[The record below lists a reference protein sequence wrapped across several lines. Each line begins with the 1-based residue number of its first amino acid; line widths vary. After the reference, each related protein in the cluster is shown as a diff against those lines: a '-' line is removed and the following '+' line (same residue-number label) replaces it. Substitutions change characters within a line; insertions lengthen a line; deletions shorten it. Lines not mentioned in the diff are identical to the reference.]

1 MRDIRV
7 SDITMREAAASKALS
22 LSFKEK
28 LEIVKILDRIGVAAI
43 EVEGIES
50 SKVDSLR
57 IKSIASLVKNSTLAV
72 PVKMDDE
79 SIEAVWSAAKGAQRV
94 RLQVEAAVSP
104 STMEYIQ
111 CKKADAL
118 IDDAARAV
126 AKCAELTDD
135 VEFVAI
141 DATRTDVAYLAKVIE
156 AVTRAGAKTV
166 TVCDAA
172 GSMLPEEFAQFIGD
186 LFKAAP
192 QLAEIELGISCCNN
206 LNMADAC
213 AVAGVMA
220 GASLVKATSYPM
232 GVVALDNVARILAAK
247 SDTLD
252 AQCHVRVTELKRA
265 MNQVAR
271 LCCEDRSK
279 AAQFT
284 GSVSE
289 AVEGVV
295 LTAGDDQNTV
305 MQYVERLGYSLSDE
319 DAAAVFEAFKKIA
332 ANKERVGA
340 TELDA
345 IVASAALQV
354 PPTYILEGYVINAG
368 FSFKATSHIS
378 LRKDGEV
385 IEVVIGREKDDPQ
398 FVISDLLPHL
408 AADQMKKTLAE
419 GVTGEGLNILIG
431 SAPYADEGAD
441 RVKLA
446 VMSILNSRYDIT
458 EEDFI
463 SAELCAVPAFE
474 VRDIGLDRSL
484 IGAYGHDDRVCAY
497 AELKAIFDVK
507 EPEQTCVC
515 ILADKEETGSD
526 GVSGMKS
533 EAFEWFVGDMCKV
546 QGADLRDCFAHSICV
561 SADVTAAFDP
571 NYPEVSEKLNT
582 ARLNYGVGLH
592 KFTGSRG
599 KAGTND
605 APAELVAYM
614 RRICAE
620 NGVQW
625 QMCELGKV
633 DQGGGGTVAMY
644 MGNRNIATI
653 DAGVPVL
660 SMHAPFEIVAK
671 YDCYMTYKCVLAAYA
686 AEKSFC

>member
-28 LEIVKILDRIGVAAI
+28 LEIVKILDRIGVGSI

-79 SIEAVWSAAKGAQRV
+79 SIEAVWSAAKGAKSV

-104 STMEYIQ
+104 SCMEYIQ
-111 CKKADAL
+111 RSKADAL
-118 IDDAARAV
+118 IADVSAAV

-141 DATRTDVAYLAKVIE
+141 DATRTDVAYLAKIID
-156 AVTRAGAKTV
+156 AVVKAGAKTV

-172 GSMLPEEFAQFIGD
+172 GSMLPEEFAQFIAD
-186 LFKAAP
+186 LYEVAP
-192 QLAEIELGISCCNN
+192 QLKDIDLGISCCNN

-247 SDTLD
+247 ADSLG
-252 AQCHVRVTELKRA
+252 AQSHVRVTELKRA

-271 LCCEDRSK
+271 LCCGERSK

-284 GSVSE
+284 GTVSE

-295 LTAGDDQNTV
+295 LTASDDQDTV

-332 ANKERVGA
+332 ANKGRVGA

-354 PPTYILEGYVINAG
+354 PPTYTLEGYVINSG
-368 FSFKATSHIS
+368 LSFKATSHIS
-378 LRKDGEV
+378 LLKNGELVEAVSLGDGPIDSSFKS
-385 IEVVIGREKDDPQ
+385 IESVVGKHYELDDFRIQAVTEGREA
-398 FVISDLLPHL
+398 V
-408 AADQMKKTLAE
+408 
-419 GVTGEGLNILIG
+419 GE
-431 SAPYADEGAD
+431 SV
-441 RVKLA
+441 VKL
-446 VMSILNSRYDIT
+446 I
-458 EEDFI
+458 
-463 SAELCAVPAFE
+463 
-474 VRDIGLDRSL
+474 
-484 IGAYGHDDRVCAY
+484 
-497 AELKAIFDVK
+497 
-507 EPEQTCVC
+507 
-515 ILADKEETGSD
+515 AD
-526 GVSGMKS
+526 
-533 EAFEWFVGDMCKV
+533 
-546 QGADLRDCFAHSICV
+546 
-561 SADVTAAFDP
+561 
-571 NYPEVSEKLNT
+571 
-582 ARLNYGVGLH
+582 
-592 KFTGSRG
+592 
-599 KAGTND
+599 
-605 APAELVAYM
+605 
-614 RRICAE
+614 
-620 NGVQW
+620 
-625 QMCELGKV
+625 GKV
-633 DQGGGGTVAMY
+633 YSGRGISTDIVESSIRAY
-644 MGNRNIATI
+644 INALNKIAY
-653 DAGVPVL
+653 
-660 SMHAPFEIVAK
+660 E
-671 YDCYMTYKCVLAAYA
+671 
-686 AEKSFC
+686 EQN

>member
-28 LEIVKILDRIGVAAI
+28 LEIVKILDRIGVGSI

-79 SIEAVWSAAKGAQRV
+79 SIEAVWSAAKGAKSV

-104 STMEYIQ
+104 SCMEYIQ
-111 CKKADAL
+111 RSKADAL
-118 IDDAARAV
+118 IADVAAAV

-141 DATRTDVAYLAKVIE
+141 DATRTDVAYLAKIID
-156 AVTRAGAKTV
+156 AVVKAGAKTV

-172 GSMLPEEFAQFIGD
+172 GSMLPEEFAQFIAD
-186 LFKAAP
+186 LYEATP
-192 QLAEIELGISCCNN
+192 QLKDIDLGISCCNN

-247 SDTLD
+247 ADSLG
-252 AQCHVRVTELKRA
+252 AQSHVRVTELKRA

-271 LCCEDRSK
+271 LCCDERSK
-279 AAQFT
+279 GAQFT
-284 GSVSE
+284 GTVSE

-295 LTAGDDQNTV
+295 LTASDDQDTV

-354 PPTYILEGYVINAG
+354 PPTYTLEGYVINSG
-368 FSFKATSHIS
+368 LSFKATSHIS
-378 LRKDGEV
+378 LLKNGELVEAVSLGDGPIDSSFKS
-385 IEVVIGREKDDPQ
+385 IESVVGKHYELDGFRIQAVTEGREA
-398 FVISDLLPHL
+398 V
-408 AADQMKKTLAE
+408 
-419 GVTGEGLNILIG
+419 GE
-431 SAPYADEGAD
+431 SV
-441 RVKLA
+441 VKL
-446 VMSILNSRYDIT
+446 I
-458 EEDFI
+458 
-463 SAELCAVPAFE
+463 
-474 VRDIGLDRSL
+474 
-484 IGAYGHDDRVCAY
+484 
-497 AELKAIFDVK
+497 
-507 EPEQTCVC
+507 
-515 ILADKEETGSD
+515 AD
-526 GVSGMKS
+526 
-533 EAFEWFVGDMCKV
+533 
-546 QGADLRDCFAHSICV
+546 
-561 SADVTAAFDP
+561 
-571 NYPEVSEKLNT
+571 
-582 ARLNYGVGLH
+582 
-592 KFTGSRG
+592 
-599 KAGTND
+599 
-605 APAELVAYM
+605 
-614 RRICAE
+614 
-620 NGVQW
+620 
-625 QMCELGKV
+625 GKV
-633 DQGGGGTVAMY
+633 YSGRGISTDIVESSIRAY
-644 MGNRNIATI
+644 INALNKIAY
-653 DAGVPVL
+653 
-660 SMHAPFEIVAK
+660 E
-671 YDCYMTYKCVLAAYA
+671 
-686 AEKSFC
+686 EQN

>member
-28 LEIVKILDRIGVAAI
+28 LEIVKILDRIGVGSI

-79 SIEAVWSAAKGAQRV
+79 SIEAVWSAAKGAKSV

-104 STMEYIQ
+104 SCMEYIQ
-111 CKKADAL
+111 RSKADAL
-118 IDDAARAV
+118 IADVAAAV

-141 DATRTDVAYLAKVIE
+141 DATRTDVAYLVKIID
-156 AVTRAGAKTV
+156 AVVKAGAKTV

-172 GSMLPEEFAQFIGD
+172 GSMLPEEFAQFIAD
-186 LFKAAP
+186 LYEVAP
-192 QLAEIELGISCCNN
+192 QLKDIDLGISCCNN

-247 SDTLD
+247 ADSLG
-252 AQCHVRVTELKRA
+252 AQSHVRVTELKRA

-271 LCCEDRSK
+271 LCCDERSK

-284 GSVSE
+284 GTVSE

-295 LTAGDDQNTV
+295 LTASDDQDTV

-332 ANKERVGA
+332 ANKGRVGA

-354 PPTYILEGYVINAG
+354 PPTYTLEGYVINSG
-368 FSFKATSHIS
+368 LSFKATSHIS
-378 LRKDGEV
+378 LLKNGELVEAVSLGDGPIDSSFKS
-385 IEVVIGREKDDPQ
+385 IESVVGKHYELDDFRIQAVTEGREA
-398 FVISDLLPHL
+398 V
-408 AADQMKKTLAE
+408 
-419 GVTGEGLNILIG
+419 GE
-431 SAPYADEGAD
+431 SV
-441 RVKLA
+441 VKL
-446 VMSILNSRYDIT
+446 I
-458 EEDFI
+458 
-463 SAELCAVPAFE
+463 
-474 VRDIGLDRSL
+474 
-484 IGAYGHDDRVCAY
+484 
-497 AELKAIFDVK
+497 
-507 EPEQTCVC
+507 
-515 ILADKEETGSD
+515 AD
-526 GVSGMKS
+526 
-533 EAFEWFVGDMCKV
+533 
-546 QGADLRDCFAHSICV
+546 
-561 SADVTAAFDP
+561 
-571 NYPEVSEKLNT
+571 
-582 ARLNYGVGLH
+582 
-592 KFTGSRG
+592 
-599 KAGTND
+599 
-605 APAELVAYM
+605 
-614 RRICAE
+614 
-620 NGVQW
+620 
-625 QMCELGKV
+625 GKV
-633 DQGGGGTVAMY
+633 YSGRGISTDIVESSIRAY
-644 MGNRNIATI
+644 INALNKIAY
-653 DAGVPVL
+653 
-660 SMHAPFEIVAK
+660 E
-671 YDCYMTYKCVLAAYA
+671 
-686 AEKSFC
+686 EQN

>member
-141 DATRTDVAYLAKVIE
+141 DATRTDVAYLAKVLE

-192 QLAEIELGISCCNN
+192 QLAEIDLGISCCNN

-232 GVVALDNVARILAAK
+232 GVVALDNVARILATK

-295 LTAGDDQNTV
+295 LTAGDDQDTV

-368 FSFKATSHIS
+368 LSFKATSHIS

-385 IEVVIGREKDDPQ
+385 IEAVSLGDGPIDSSFKSIESVVGKHYELDDFRIQAVTEGRE
-398 FVISDLLPHL
+398 
-408 AADQMKKTLAE
+408 AM
-419 GVTGEGLNILIG
+419 GESI
-431 SAPYADEGAD
+431 
-441 RVKLA
+441 VKL
-446 VMSILNSRYDIT
+446 I
-458 EEDFI
+458 
-463 SAELCAVPAFE
+463 
-474 VRDIGLDRSL
+474 
-484 IGAYGHDDRVCAY
+484 
-497 AELKAIFDVK
+497 
-507 EPEQTCVC
+507 
-515 ILADKEETGSD
+515 AD
-526 GVSGMKS
+526 
-533 EAFEWFVGDMCKV
+533 
-546 QGADLRDCFAHSICV
+546 
-561 SADVTAAFDP
+561 
-571 NYPEVSEKLNT
+571 
-582 ARLNYGVGLH
+582 
-592 KFTGSRG
+592 
-599 KAGTND
+599 
-605 APAELVAYM
+605 
-614 RRICAE
+614 
-620 NGVQW
+620 
-625 QMCELGKV
+625 GKV
-633 DQGGGGTVAMY
+633 YSGRGISTDIVESSIRAY
-644 MGNRNIATI
+644 INALNKIAY
-653 DAGVPVL
+653 
-660 SMHAPFEIVAK
+660 E
-671 YDCYMTYKCVLAAYA
+671 
-686 AEKSFC
+686 EQN

>member
-28 LEIVKILDRIGVAAI
+28 LEIVKILDRIGVGSI

-79 SIEAVWSAAKGAQRV
+79 SIEAVWSAAKGAKSV

-104 STMEYIQ
+104 SCMEYIQ
-111 CKKADAL
+111 RSKADAL
-118 IDDAARAV
+118 IADVAAAV

-141 DATRTDVAYLAKVIE
+141 DATRTDVAYLAKIID
-156 AVTRAGAKTV
+156 AVVKAGAKTV

-172 GSMLPEEFAQFIGD
+172 GSMLPEEFAQFIAD
-186 LFKAAP
+186 LYEATP
-192 QLAEIELGISCCNN
+192 QLKDIDLGISCCNN

-232 GVVALDNVARILAAK
+232 GVVALDNVARSLAAK
-247 SDTLD
+247 ADSLG
-252 AQCHVRVTELKRA
+252 AQSHVRVTELKRA

-271 LCCEDRSK
+271 LCCDERSK

-284 GSVSE
+284 GTVSE

-295 LTAGDDQNTV
+295 LTASDDQDTV

-354 PPTYILEGYVINAG
+354 PPTYTLEGYVINSG
-368 FSFKATSHIS
+368 LSFKATSHIS
-378 LRKDGEV
+378 LLKNGELVEAVSLGDGPIDSSFKS
-385 IEVVIGREKDDPQ
+385 IESVGGKHYELDDFRIQAVTEGREA
-398 FVISDLLPHL
+398 V
-408 AADQMKKTLAE
+408 
-419 GVTGEGLNILIG
+419 GE
-431 SAPYADEGAD
+431 SV
-441 RVKLA
+441 VKL
-446 VMSILNSRYDIT
+446 I
-458 EEDFI
+458 
-463 SAELCAVPAFE
+463 
-474 VRDIGLDRSL
+474 
-484 IGAYGHDDRVCAY
+484 
-497 AELKAIFDVK
+497 
-507 EPEQTCVC
+507 
-515 ILADKEETGSD
+515 AD
-526 GVSGMKS
+526 
-533 EAFEWFVGDMCKV
+533 
-546 QGADLRDCFAHSICV
+546 
-561 SADVTAAFDP
+561 
-571 NYPEVSEKLNT
+571 
-582 ARLNYGVGLH
+582 
-592 KFTGSRG
+592 
-599 KAGTND
+599 
-605 APAELVAYM
+605 
-614 RRICAE
+614 
-620 NGVQW
+620 
-625 QMCELGKV
+625 GKV
-633 DQGGGGTVAMY
+633 YSGRGISTDIVESSIRAY
-644 MGNRNIATI
+644 INALNKIAY
-653 DAGVPVL
+653 
-660 SMHAPFEIVAK
+660 E
-671 YDCYMTYKCVLAAYA
+671 
-686 AEKSFC
+686 EQN

>member
-192 QLAEIELGISCCNN
+192 QLAEIDLGISCCNN

-247 SDTLD
+247 SDVLD
-252 AQCHVRVTELKRA
+252 SQCHVRVTELKRV

-271 LCCEDRSK
+271 LCCEDRS
-279 AAQFT
+279 

-295 LTAGDDQNTV
+295 LTAGDDQDTV

-368 FSFKATSHIS
+368 LSFKATSHIS

-385 IEVVIGREKDDPQ
+385 IEAVSLGDGPIDSSFKSIESVVGKHYELDDFRIQAVTEGRE
-398 FVISDLLPHL
+398 
-408 AADQMKKTLAE
+408 AM
-419 GVTGEGLNILIG
+419 GESI
-431 SAPYADEGAD
+431 
-441 RVKLA
+441 VKL
-446 VMSILNSRYDIT
+446 I
-458 EEDFI
+458 
-463 SAELCAVPAFE
+463 
-474 VRDIGLDRSL
+474 
-484 IGAYGHDDRVCAY
+484 
-497 AELKAIFDVK
+497 
-507 EPEQTCVC
+507 
-515 ILADKEETGSD
+515 AD
-526 GVSGMKS
+526 
-533 EAFEWFVGDMCKV
+533 
-546 QGADLRDCFAHSICV
+546 
-561 SADVTAAFDP
+561 
-571 NYPEVSEKLNT
+571 
-582 ARLNYGVGLH
+582 
-592 KFTGSRG
+592 
-599 KAGTND
+599 
-605 APAELVAYM
+605 
-614 RRICAE
+614 
-620 NGVQW
+620 
-625 QMCELGKV
+625 GKV
-633 DQGGGGTVAMY
+633 YSGRGISTDIVESSIRAY
-644 MGNRNIATI
+644 INALNKIAY
-653 DAGVPVL
+653 
-660 SMHAPFEIVAK
+660 E
-671 YDCYMTYKCVLAAYA
+671 
-686 AEKSFC
+686 EQN

>member
-28 LEIVKILDRIGVAAI
+28 LEIVKILDRIGVGSI

-79 SIEAVWSAAKGAQRV
+79 SIEAVWSAAKGAKSV

-104 STMEYIQ
+104 SCMEYIQ
-111 CKKADAL
+111 RSKADAL
-118 IDDAARAV
+118 IADVAAAV

-141 DATRTDVAYLAKVIE
+141 DATRTDVAYLAKIID
-156 AVTRAGAKTV
+156 AVVKAGAKTV

-172 GSMLPEEFAQFIGD
+172 GSMLPEEFAQFIAD
-186 LFKAAP
+186 LYETAP
-192 QLAEIELGISCCNN
+192 QLKDIDLGISCCNN

-220 GASLVKATSYPM
+220 GASLIKATSYPM

-247 SDTLD
+247 VDSLG
-252 AQCHVRVTELKRA
+252 AQSHVRVTELKRA

-271 LCCEDRSK
+271 LCCDERSK

-284 GSVSE
+284 GTVSE

-295 LTAGDDQNTV
+295 LTASDDQDTV

-354 PPTYILEGYVINAG
+354 PPTYTLEGYVINSG
-368 FSFKATSHIS
+368 LSFKATSHIS
-378 LRKDGEV
+378 LLKNGELVEAVSLGDGPIDSSFKS
-385 IEVVIGREKDDPQ
+385 IESVVGKHYELDDFRIQAVTEGREA
-398 FVISDLLPHL
+398 V
-408 AADQMKKTLAE
+408 
-419 GVTGEGLNILIG
+419 GE
-431 SAPYADEGAD
+431 SV
-441 RVKLA
+441 VKL
-446 VMSILNSRYDIT
+446 I
-458 EEDFI
+458 
-463 SAELCAVPAFE
+463 
-474 VRDIGLDRSL
+474 
-484 IGAYGHDDRVCAY
+484 
-497 AELKAIFDVK
+497 
-507 EPEQTCVC
+507 
-515 ILADKEETGSD
+515 AD
-526 GVSGMKS
+526 
-533 EAFEWFVGDMCKV
+533 
-546 QGADLRDCFAHSICV
+546 
-561 SADVTAAFDP
+561 
-571 NYPEVSEKLNT
+571 
-582 ARLNYGVGLH
+582 
-592 KFTGSRG
+592 
-599 KAGTND
+599 
-605 APAELVAYM
+605 
-614 RRICAE
+614 
-620 NGVQW
+620 
-625 QMCELGKV
+625 GKV
-633 DQGGGGTVAMY
+633 YSGRGISTDIVESSIRAY
-644 MGNRNIATI
+644 INALNKIAY
-653 DAGVPVL
+653 
-660 SMHAPFEIVAK
+660 E
-671 YDCYMTYKCVLAAYA
+671 
-686 AEKSFC
+686 EQN

>member
-28 LEIVKILDRIGVAAI
+28 LEIVKILDRIGVGSI

-79 SIEAVWSAAKGAQRV
+79 SIEAVWSAAKGAKSV

-104 STMEYIQ
+104 SCMEYIQ
-111 CKKADAL
+111 RSKADAL
-118 IDDAARAV
+118 IADVSAAV

-141 DATRTDVAYLAKVIE
+141 DATRTDVAYLAKIID
-156 AVTRAGAKTV
+156 AVVKAGAKTV

-172 GSMLPEEFAQFIGD
+172 GSMLPEEFAQFIAD
-186 LFKAAP
+186 LYEAAP
-192 QLAEIELGISCCNN
+192 QLKDIDLGISCCNN

-247 SDTLD
+247 ADSLG
-252 AQCHVRVTELKRA
+252 AQSHVRVTELKRA

-271 LCCEDRSK
+271 LCCDERSK

-284 GSVSE
+284 GTVSE

-295 LTAGDDQNTV
+295 LTASDDQDTV

-354 PPTYILEGYVINAG
+354 PPTYTLEGYVINSG
-368 FSFKATSHIS
+368 LSFKATSHIS
-378 LRKDGEV
+378 LLKNGELVEAVSLGDGPIDSSFKS
-385 IEVVIGREKDDPQ
+385 IESVVGKHYELDDFRIQAVTEGREA
-398 FVISDLLPHL
+398 V
-408 AADQMKKTLAE
+408 
-419 GVTGEGLNILIG
+419 GE
-431 SAPYADEGAD
+431 SV
-441 RVKLA
+441 VKL
-446 VMSILNSRYDIT
+446 I
-458 EEDFI
+458 
-463 SAELCAVPAFE
+463 
-474 VRDIGLDRSL
+474 
-484 IGAYGHDDRVCAY
+484 
-497 AELKAIFDVK
+497 
-507 EPEQTCVC
+507 
-515 ILADKEETGSD
+515 AD
-526 GVSGMKS
+526 
-533 EAFEWFVGDMCKV
+533 
-546 QGADLRDCFAHSICV
+546 
-561 SADVTAAFDP
+561 
-571 NYPEVSEKLNT
+571 
-582 ARLNYGVGLH
+582 
-592 KFTGSRG
+592 
-599 KAGTND
+599 
-605 APAELVAYM
+605 
-614 RRICAE
+614 
-620 NGVQW
+620 
-625 QMCELGKV
+625 GKV
-633 DQGGGGTVAMY
+633 YSGRGISTDIVESSIRAY
-644 MGNRNIATI
+644 INALNKIAY
-653 DAGVPVL
+653 
-660 SMHAPFEIVAK
+660 E
-671 YDCYMTYKCVLAAYA
+671 
-686 AEKSFC
+686 EQN